1 MSEIR
6 LGICSEETETFI
18 GTLSRYLDS
27 QLARIAT
34 HIFFKKNAVLMF
46 NRSRVEELEGDYTRF
61 DAVFEGKGER
71 MNWPGERSLFLKSN
85 YKIMLVWNK
94 SDDLKNGSM
103 GTFKKVVDDKLLMEF
118 EKVGTV
124 LIERVTWN
132 QRNRQGEIIGSVTQF
147 PVILAFFCNLPQI
160 PRLRASSG
168 CFALLHG
175 VCAGI
180 SLCCHV
186 SSEISRH
193 PPSDRL

>member
-1 MSEIR
+1 
-6 LGICSEETETFI
+6 
-18 GTLSRYLDS
+18 
-27 QLARIAT
+27 
-34 HIFFKKNAVLMF
+34 MF

-85 YKIMLVWNK
+85 CKIMLVWNK

-103 GTFKKVVDDKLLMEF
+103 GTFKKVVDDKLLIEF

-147 PVILAFFCNLPQI
+147 PVYWRML
-160 PRLRASSG
+160 
-168 CFALLHG
+168 
-175 VCAGI
+175 
-180 SLCCHV
+180 
-186 SSEISRH
+186 
-193 PPSDRL
+193 

>member
-6 LGICSEETETFI
+6 LGICSEETEIFI
-18 GTLSRYLDS
+18 GTLSRNLDS

-103 GTFKKVVDDKLLMEF
+103 GTFKKVVDDKLLIEF

-147 PVILAFFCNLPQI
+147 PVILVYAVTCHKSQGLELPAVV
-160 PRLRASSG
+160 LHSSMEFVPG
-168 CFALLHG
+168 LVYVAM
-175 VCAGI
+175 
-180 SLCCHV
+180 
-186 SSEISRH
+186 SRVR
-193 PPSDRL
+193 SQDTL